1 MRERNPHS
9 DVVSTWRDGRAGPLS
24 SQALVELYE
33 RALDALWRR
42 AHLCLGEITLMAIV
56 ERVLHDGT
64 ERFPHL
70 AALKIETSGVNFG
83 ELRQPARALDAAL
96 LDESLS
102 FLLVELLRVLGTLTG
117 EILTPG
123 LHAELHKVQAQPA
136 GQKGGKS

>member
-1 MRERNPHS
+1 
-9 DVVSTWRDGRAGPLS
+9 
-24 SQALVELYE
+24 
-33 RALDALWRR
+33 
-42 AHLCLGEITLMAIV
+42 MAIV